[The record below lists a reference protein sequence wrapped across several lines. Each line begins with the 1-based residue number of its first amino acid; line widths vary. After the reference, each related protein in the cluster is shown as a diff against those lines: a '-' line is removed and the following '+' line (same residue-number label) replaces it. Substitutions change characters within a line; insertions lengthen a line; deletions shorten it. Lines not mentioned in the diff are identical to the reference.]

1 MTGRLILN
9 LFLLNTLL
17 QLLQSLFVL
26 LDLILQGSQMLG
38 CTSVFATLKA
48 FEPLFRHIVK
58 QLILQY
64 AVRSTKHRLTILP

>member
-26 LDLILQGSQMLG
+26 LGFDIAGKSNALLY
-38 CTSVFATLKA
+38 
-48 FEPLFRHIVK
+48 FRIRH
-58 QLILQY
+58 
-64 AVRSTKHRLTILP
+64 AESP

>member
-1 MTGRLILN
+1 MTGRLILD

-26 LDLILQGSQMLG
+26 LDLILQGSQMLC

-48 FEPLFRHIVK
+48 FEPLFRHKVK
-58 QLILQY
+58 QFILQY
-64 AVRSTKHRLTILP
+64 AVRSSKHRLSVLP